1 MSIGDLVWLF
11 FIFTAV
17 QPMLR
22 QQMLEAMRV
31 RKISQIEQER
41 KSRVILLVHR
51 QETMRL
57 LGFPVAG
64 YIDINDSEDV
74 LRAIQMTDV
83 DVPLDLVLHTPGG
96 LVLAALQ
103 IAKAVREHKARVT
116 VFVPH
121 YAMSGGTLIALA
133 ADEIVMCEHSVLGPI
148 DPQLGESPA
157 ASLIAVVDKK
167 PIAKVDDRTLI
178 LADVGRKA
186 IAQVKQAA
194 AELLT
199 PPTERRAGRRAGR
212 EARIWH
218 LDPRLPN
225 LGVDREVALPADQHQ
240 HAGSGLSTA
249 EALSAASSHPERRR
263 RRIFAGAASKPTREP
278 YERASIDLHPS
289 IMRALRCPRAF
300 PNQLVRSG
308 ASSCLPRPMTTATRN
323 FWRAALTPANET
335 RRWADI
341 LRVWRANAS
350 RDASASN
357 KSSHSEPDCYGPR
370 VRRAMRLTSSPLDG
384 EER

>member
-11 FIFTAV
+11 FIFSAI

-31 RKISQIEQER
+31 RKISQLERER

-57 LGFPVAG
+57 LGFPIAR

-83 DVPLDLVLHTPGG
+83 DVPLDLVVHTPGG

-103 IAKAVREHKARVT
+103 IAKAIREHKAKVT

-148 DPQLGESPA
+148 DPQLGNSPA
-157 ASLIAVVDKK
+157 ASLIKVVEEK
-167 PIAKVDDRTLI
+167 PVAKIDDRTLVM
-178 LADVGRKA
+178 ADVGRKA

-194 AELLT
+194 SELLN
-199 PPTERRAGRRAGR
+199 RRLSAEQATTLAEKLASGTWTHDYP
-212 EARIWH
+212 IW
-218 LDPRLPN
+218 P
-225 LGVDREVALPADQHQ
+225 
-240 HAGSGLSTA
+240 STA
-249 EALSAASSHPERRR
+249 KSLGLPISTDMPDAVFQLLKLYPQPVRMQSGGGVEYLPVPRRSQPE
-263 RRIFAGAASKPTREP
+263 
-278 YERASIDLHPS
+278 
-289 IMRALRCPRAF
+289 
-300 PNQLVRSG
+300 
-308 ASSCLPRPMTTATRN
+308 
-323 FWRAALTPANET
+323 
-335 RRWADI
+335 
-341 LRVWRANAS
+341 S
-350 RDASASN
+350 RF
-357 KSSHSEPDCYGPR
+357 G
-370 VRRAMRLTSSPLDG
+370 
-384 EER
+384 